1 MSDEKNLNEENEN
14 VEAQSTEEV
23 VEELVPE
30 SIEENADTTDE
41 QTAGEEE
48 PAYEA
53 VAVDGDADIQL
64 EENTVDN
71 NQQLNGNS
79 NKASKKTTI
88 IAVVAAAVVVVGIV
102 IAALFIFGGPSKVLN
117 IFPSS
122 NKYNREFVDVT
133 GRTIEQV
140 ADQSGM
146 DLKQFL
152 EMYGL
157 PEDMPADTYENAAY
171 YSIPMEKIASK
182 IYGIELSELREKMG
196 IPDEIA
202 DDARWV
208 DALDSLPLSKITSS
222 TDFDAF
228 KQRFNLGDDI
238 TPDTKYGEVRK
249 TIDEQQMQMRIE
261 SEKQNAEQSDD
272 NTENTPPAE

>member
-140 ADQSGM
+140 ADKLGM

-228 KQRFNLGDDI
+228 KQRFNLGDEI

-261 SEKQNAEQSDD
+261 SEQQNAEQSGD
-272 NTENTPPAE
+272 NAENTPPAE